1 MESKLD
7 NVDIF
12 NCAAMEIFHIC
23 LENIPISIEVD
34 PTELALEVAGYFKLS
49 DSDQEF
55 SNQFQNI
62 DQVCLYTIWWLRDEN
77 YIRIGDQM
85 MDGACNIVMTE
96 KCLNT
101 INKIPNI
108 LDNKK
113 TFRNFFHTG
122 LSTLPFTVASS
133 VISEFF
139 KNSS

>member
-1 MESKLD
+1 MESTLD
-7 NVDIF
+7 NIDVF

-23 LENIPISIEVD
+23 LENIPVSVEVN
-34 PTELALEVAGYFKLS
+34 PTELAVEVSGYFELS
-49 DSDQEF
+49 ESNQEF

-62 DQVCLYTIWWLRDEN
+62 DQICSYTLQWLRDEN
-77 YIRIGDQM
+77 YIRISDQM
-85 MDGACNIVMTE
+85 MDGGCDIVMTE

-113 TFRNFFHTG
+113 SFRTFFHTG
-122 LSTLPFTVASS
+122 LSTLPFTVASN

-139 KNSS
+139 KNAS